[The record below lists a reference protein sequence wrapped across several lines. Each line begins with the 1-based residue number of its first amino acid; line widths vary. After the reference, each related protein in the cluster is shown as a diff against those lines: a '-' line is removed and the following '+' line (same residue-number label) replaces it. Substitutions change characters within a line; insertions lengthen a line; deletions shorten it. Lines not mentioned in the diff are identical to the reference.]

1 MLEYLILLVKIYCK
15 KPVNLIFVGDKGLL
29 QWTGNWVSF
38 VDTMLQMTLL
48 SQPGHSLCLPTRI
61 KSLMIDPEL
70 QKKSVVQLEDQ
81 KNGMRDSS
89 QEDLSWEFPARS
101 DTN

>member
-1 MLEYLILLVKIYCK
+1 MLY
-15 KPVNLIFVGDKGLL
+15 
-29 QWTGNWVSF
+29 WTGNWVSF

-61 KSLMIDPEL
+61 KSLTIDPEL

-81 KNGMRDSS
+81 KNGKSYATMQKQFKKMSKEYMPEYNEKKGAS
-89 QEDLSWEFPARS
+89 VAPFP
-101 DTN
+101 